1 MKEYFYIEGHKTKSD
16 YEDEKTLILDDSR
29 AYASE
34 ETALA
39 KAREYF
45 DKNDELT
52 LIVIYKG
59 LKLGDRYGHKYL
71 FRNQDGMLEEVDN
84 WWSDHSC
91 C

>member
-1 MKEYFYIEGHKTKSD
+1 MKEYFYIEGHKSKTD
-16 YEDEKTLILDDSR
+16 YGVEETLILDDSR

-34 ETALA
+34 ETALSKA
-39 KAREYF
+39 KEYF
-45 DKNDELT
+45 EKKDELG

-59 LKLGDRYGHKYL
+59 VKLGDRYGSKYI
-71 FRNQDGMLEEVDN
+71 FRNQEGMLEEVDN